1 MAGPEDCFNIE
12 DLRLLAR
19 KKLPKGIFEF
29 VDRGTEDEI
38 ALSGNRQAFQRVK
51 LRNRV
56 CIDVMSTTVGST
68 LFGKPMGL
76 PLAVSPTGL
85 AGLCWF
91 EGELALARAAAAAG
105 VPCTLATAS
114 VTAMERLAKEA
125 PGRLWFQLYMWRDR
139 ALSHGLVRRARDAGF
154 EALILT
160 ADTGLGGNREH
171 NKRNGFTSP
180 IRLSRRNIPDLLRR
194 PGWLARVMLPYMMKS
209 GIPRYENYPEGHR
222 NSVMKTAGGKQARCQ
237 DMTWKDVDEVRQLW
251 PGPFIVKGVL
261 RPDDA
266 RRAVDCGADG
276 IIVSNHGGR
285 ALDAAAAPIDVLP
298 EIVEAVGDRTTVI
311 LDSGVRRGSDIV
323 KALALGAKAVMMG
336 KGMLYGVA
344 VGGEAGAARALDLMR
359 NEFRQ
364 TLGFVGCRDVGE
376 VSRDVFWTPRTVV

>member
-1 MAGPEDCFNIE
+1 MAGPEDCFNID

-19 KKLPKGIFEF
+19 KRLPKGIFEF
-29 VDRGTEDEI
+29 IDRGTEDEI

-56 CIDVMSTTVGST
+56 CIDVASTTVGSA

-180 IRLSRRNIPDLLRR
+180 IRLSRRNIPDLLRH
-194 PGWLARVMLPYMMKS
+194 PGWLARVMLPYMVKS

-237 DMTWKDVDEVRQLW
+237 DMTWKDVEEVRKLW
-251 PGPFIVKGVL
+251 PGPFMVKGVL

-298 EIVEAVGDRTTVI
+298 EIVEAVGDRTAVI
-311 LDSGVRRGSDIV
+311 LDSGVRRGSDII
-323 KALALGAKAVMMG
+323 KALALGARAVMMG

-364 TLGFVGCRDVGE
+364 TLGFVGCRHAGE
-376 VSRDVFWTPRTVV
+376 VGRDVLWVPRAVD